1 MRHRP
6 LRTKQAPT
14 KGFAPARPESPVPV
28 SVLLTMSK
36 DTQATYWHIID
47 DVVTRVRTEFVQEG
61 VDE

>member
-1 MRHRP
+1 
-6 LRTKQAPT
+6 
-14 KGFAPARPESPVPV
+14 V
-28 SVLLTMSK
+28 SDALTMPK